1 MRIAPIITALCLTP
15 MLVQAAIPE
24 HIDQTFARYTALPEE
39 LHPVLASVTDKE
51 SADQATEALNA
62 LLPKIYDLRT
72 ELRAIS
78 ELPTDVRTELLRKYE
93 TPMRRNW
100 GKVYE
105 EIFRLQTAR
114 CYDSLSFFKQ
124 FHALCMMLNK

>member
-1 MRIAPIITALCLTP
+1 M
-15 MLVQAAIPE
+15 VQAAIPE
-24 HIDQTFARYTALPEE
+24 YIDQTFAQFTAIPEE
-39 LHPVLASVTDKE
+39 LYPILAGVTDRE

-62 LLPKIYDLRT
+62 LLPKVYDIRT
-72 ELRAIS
+72 ELRNIT
-78 ELPTDVRTELLRKYE
+78 ELPVDVKTELLRKYE
-93 TPMRRNW
+93 IPMRRNW

-105 EIFRLQTAR
+105 EIFRLQKVR